1 MSINDPASQSTLD
14 STLYASAID
23 ISLAKDSHKTIES
36 IKVKKNSESVK
47 DVLNPMYVNGVYR
60 MEFSPL
66 LVIDP
71 EEHISVSINCSW
83 LASATRVAEDIP
95 IDINLRDIECTYHG
109 QGITS
114 YRKKERDVE
123 VVITGH
129 HSLLATTTL
138 IIQSCERFRLL
149 IIGNSGVGKSSLL
162 YKVFGVAGVHTSQT
176 ARGAANINQEF
187 IATTNDRFVV
197 HDSLGFESGDDRNM
211 GIVKDFVSRRKAMP
225 QLKDQL
231 HTVWLCLE
239 TPYAGGRLLEGG
251 AEDFLRRRTEVLGKI
266 PLVVV
271 LTKADQLDI
280 QLMIDPPEDDD
291 VEQYKSR
298 YLDKHCVEPLHKA
311 AGSDVTHV
319 AVSAQDGYSESLSNL
334 VRATDKTMAKY
345 HVDEAPRVVASIAQR
360 VSIKDKIELSI
371 AIGEKRYW
379 NMLFDSGVFRG
390 HTLQEYLQVIRKD
403 IVTIWNFDDPG
414 QYLMDDNIIK
424 ALLHTDNLVGEGTS
438 EAPSSMDSF
447 ANFLVSAL
455 KRQGSLSGSG
465 GIMLSDTGAT
475 AGVASSVARTMYE
488 AYQAEEDVKTLVTYV
503 VDLICVMQAIFLL
516 ASGGRDAITA
526 YTVTL
531 VLQAYEETKKIVHM
545 SVDGFDGKPG
555 VLAGGRDHVLDGM
568 EKLIWHHSIA
578 DRDIEGLRRR
588 IDLEAL
594 PSGSL

>member
-1 MSINDPASQSTLD
+1 MSINDPASQSTFD

-36 IKVKKNSESVK
+36 IKVKKNGESVK
-47 DVLNPMYVNGVYR
+47 DVLNPI
-60 MEFSPL
+60 
-66 LVIDP
+66 VIDP

-95 IDINLRDIECTYHG
+95 IDINLRDIE
-109 QGITS
+109 S

-129 HSLLATTTL
+129 HS
-138 IIQSCERFRLL
+138 SCERFRLL

-211 GIVKDFVSRRKAMP
+211 GIVKDFVCRRKAMP

-231 HTVWLCLE
+231 HAVWLCLE
-239 TPYAGGRLLEGG
+239 TPYAGGRLLEG
-251 AEDFLRRRTEVLGKI
+251 RRRRFPTPSDRSSGRIAHEHSVV

-334 VRATDKTMAKY
+334 VRATDKNMAKY

-371 AIGEKRYW
+371 AIGEKKYW